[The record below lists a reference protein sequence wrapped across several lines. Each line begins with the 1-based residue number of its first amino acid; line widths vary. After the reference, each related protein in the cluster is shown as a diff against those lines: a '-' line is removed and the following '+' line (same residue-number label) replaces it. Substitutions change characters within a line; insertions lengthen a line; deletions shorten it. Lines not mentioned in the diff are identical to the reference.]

1 MNFRDRRGLLALLGT
16 AAVLLSTSCGGGAEE
31 PSPEQGANSS
41 AEAGGE
47 AAEGDGQVAADGGTG
62 ASGAGAAQE
71 EEPPPLPKMRL
82 GPSGPGDPLWYDPI
96 REMDCADEHLVAS
109 RGQQVPLAGHL
120 LCRAATEN
128 DDALWAQGEEVL
140 AGLGVPKN
148 CWEQETVT
156 ALQDLVEFHRQHP
169 EASPSFEDRP
179 GTACPL
185 VLESIET
192 PLAPGVVGSEIP
204 VSVCG
209 GAPVFL
215 HGNIEYL
222 PAGSVRAVTVGAT
235 RVPVQEG
242 NGGLFF
248 RAPASST
255 PGVAAVR
262 VTESEEPVSGE
273 ASLVY
278 HLPTTSC
285 PSPPPAPPAASG
297 SAQAGG

>member
-1 MNFRDRRGLLALLGT
+1 MNFRDRRCLPALLGT
-16 AAVLLSTSCGGGAEE
+16 AAVLLSTSCGGGTED
-31 PSPEQGANSS
+31 PPPEQGATSS
-41 AEAGGE
+41 AEAGG
-47 AAEGDGQVAADGGTG
+47 GTTDGPGQDAADDD
-62 ASGAGAAQE
+62 GAGAAQE
-71 EEPPPLPKMRL
+71 EGPRLKRMRL

-96 REMDCADEHLVAS
+96 REMDCTDEHLVAS
-109 RGQQVPLAGHL
+109 RVQQVPLAGHL

-140 AGLGVPKN
+140 AGVGAPKN

-156 ALQDLVEFHRQHP
+156 ALQELVEFHRQHP
-169 EASPSFEDRP
+169 GASPSFEDRP

-185 VLESIET
+185 VLESIES
-192 PLAPGVVGSEIP
+192 PLAPGVVGLEIP

-215 HGNIEYL
+215 HGNIEHL
-222 PAGSVRAVTVGAT
+222 PPGSVRAVTVGAT

-248 RAPASST
+248 RAPVSST
-255 PGVAAVR
+255 PGVAEVR
-262 VTESEEPVSGE
+262 VTESEEPVSGA

-285 PSPPPAPPAASG
+285 PTPLPAPPATSDP
-297 SAQAGG
+297 AQAEE

>member
-1 MNFRDRRGLLALLGT
+1 MNFRDRRCLLALLGT
-16 AAVLLSTSCGGGAEE
+16 AAVLLSTSCGGGAED
-31 PSPEQGANSS
+31 PSPEQGATSS
-41 AEAGGE
+41 AETGGV
-47 AAEGDGQVAADGGTG
+47 ATEGAGQVAADD
-62 ASGAGAAQE
+62 GAGAAQE
-71 EEPPPLPKMRL
+71 EEPAPLPRMRL

-96 REMDCADEHLVAS
+96 REMDCTDEHLVAS
-109 RGQQVPLAGHL
+109 RVQQVPLAGHL
-120 LCRAATEN
+120 LCRAATED

-140 AGLGVPKN
+140 AGLGAPKN

-169 EASPSFEDRP
+169 EASPSFEDQP

-248 RAPASST
+248 RAPTSST

-262 VTESEEPVSGE
+262 VTEAEEPVSGE

-278 HLPTTSC
+278 HLPTTNC
-285 PSPPPAPPAASG
+285 PTPPPAPPAASG

>member
-1 MNFRDRRGLLALLGT
+1 
-16 AAVLLSTSCGGGAEE
+16 
-31 PSPEQGANSS
+31 
-41 AEAGGE
+41 
-47 AAEGDGQVAADGGTG
+47 
-62 ASGAGAAQE
+62 
-71 EEPPPLPKMRL
+71 MRL

-96 REMDCADEHLVAS
+96 REMDCTDEHLVAS
-109 RGQQVPLAGHL
+109 RVQQVPLAGHL

-169 EASPSFEDRP
+169 EASPSFEDRQ
-179 GTACPL
+179 GTACSL

-192 PLAPGVVGSEIP
+192 PLAPGVVGSEVP

-222 PAGSVRAVTVGAT
+222 PADSVRAVTVGAT

-262 VTESEEPVSGE
+262 VTESVEPVSGE
-273 ASLVY
+273 AFLLY
-278 HLPTTSC
+278 QLPTTSC
-285 PSPPPAPPAASG
+285 PTPLPAPPATSG
-297 SAQAGG
+297 SAQAEG

>member
-1 MNFRDRRGLLALLGT
+1 MNLRDRRCLLVLLGT
-16 AAVLLSTSCGGGAEE
+16 AAVLWTTSCGEGTEDPPPGQA
-31 PSPEQGANSS
+31 ATSS
-41 AEAGGE
+41 VEAGGGT
-47 AAEGDGQVAADGGTG
+47 ADGPGQVADDDDGGARG
-62 ASGAGAAQE
+62 E
-71 EEPPPLPKMRL
+71 ERPLKGMRL

-96 REMDCADEHLVAS
+96 REMNCHDEHLLAS
-109 RGQQVPLAGHL
+109 RVQQVPLAGHL

-128 DDALWAQGEEVL
+128 DGALWAQGEEVL
-140 AGLGVPKN
+140 AEVGTPKN

-156 ALQDLVEFHRQHP
+156 ALQELIEFHRQHP

-185 VLESIET
+185 ALESIES
-192 PLAPGVVGSEIP
+192 PLAPGVVGLEIP

-215 HGNIEYL
+215 HGNIEHL

-262 VTESEEPVSGE
+262 VTESEEPVSGA

-278 HLPTTSC
+278 RQPTTSC
-285 PSPPPAPPAASG
+285 PTPLPAPSATSG
-297 SAQAGG
+297 SAQAEG